1 MNDERGEGL
10 LDYVFAIGGLVLLV
24 IAGASFFAPIMEAR
38 LLEAQAARDIARANA
53 TMAQGLADVARI
65 NAVAAMTPMLLACL
79 VVIALCVA
87 GVAALVWAR
96 IAWRH
101 LQLREREQWL
111 AQPDAPQ
118 CSVTHAQRPAA
129 VTREMWEPVVLAPRE
144 RARLEARGEER
155 R

>member
-10 LDYVFAIGGLVLLV
+10 LDYIFAIGGLVLLV
-24 IAGASFFAPIMEAR
+24 IAGASFFAPVMEAR

-101 LQLREREQWL
+101 LQLRER
-111 AQPDAPQ
+111 
-118 CSVTHAQRPAA
+118 AQRLTQPAPRRSVPTA
-129 VTREMWEPVVLAPRE
+129 TTPQVRETWTPVVLTMRE
-144 RARLEARGEER
+144 WAQLQARKDVEARR
-155 R
+155 

>member
-1 MNDERGEGL
+1 MNKESGEGL
-10 LDYVFAIGGLVLLV
+10 LDYIAVLGGLVLLA
-24 IAGASFFAPIMEAR
+24 IAGTSFAAPLVQAR

-65 NAVAAMTPMLLACL
+65 NAVTAMTPMLLACL
-79 VVIALCVA
+79 VVIALCIA

-144 RARLEARGEER
+144 RVRLEARGEEQR
-155 R
+155 